1 MASVNILTDIFIL
14 AMPMRAFG
22 QLKLQRT
29 KRIALLG
36 VFMVGGVAV
45 IASIVRLYALW
56 VYAVTDDPPYD
67 DIFILLLS
75 QIEINAAIISAS
87 APALRPLLNKSFT
100 SSSHDCSDPGYPAS
114 YAPGGQNSKMFS
126 RTTRTRS
133 NGQIE
138 LYTFNGGNRTIKV
151 AVGGTRNTS
160 EESILGVEG
169 ITKTVDMTI
178 EEDYVKELVHR
189 KSREMQEY
197 NSVRHSNV

>member
-1 MASVNILTDIFIL
+1 MAAVNILTDIFIL

-75 QIEINAAIISAS
+75 QIETNAAIISA
-87 APALRPLLNKSFT
+87 
-100 SSSHDCSDPGYPAS
+100 
-114 YAPGGQNSKMFS
+114 YAPGCQNSKTFS
-126 RTTRTRS
+126 RTARTRS
-133 NGQIE
+133 NGQME

-151 AVGGTRNTS
+151 AVGGTHNTS

-178 EEDYVKELVHR
+178 EEDYVRESVHG
-189 KSREMQEY
+189 KSGGTQGY
-197 NSVRHSNV
+197 DDVRRSDV

>member
-45 IASIVRLYALW
+45 IASIFRLYALW

-87 APALRPLLNKSFT
+87 APALRPLLNKAFT
-100 SSSHDCSDPGYPAS
+100 SSSHDRSGPGYPAS
-114 YAPGGQNSKMFS
+114 YRALHVQWA
-126 RTTRTRS
+126 
-133 NGQIE
+133 Q
-138 LYTFNGGNRTIKV
+138 
-151 AVGGTRNTS
+151 
-160 EESILGVEG
+160 
-169 ITKTVDMTI
+169 
-178 EEDYVKELVHR
+178 
-189 KSREMQEY
+189 
-197 NSVRHSNV
+197 

>member
-45 IASIVRLYALW
+45 IASIFRLYALW
-56 VYAVTDDPPYD
+56 VY
-67 DIFILLLS
+67 
-75 QIEINAAIISAS
+75 AAIISAS
-87 APALRPLLNKSFT
+87 APALRPLLNKAFT
-100 SSSHDCSDPGYPAS
+100 SSSHDRSGPGYPAS

-126 RTTRTRS
+126 RTARTRS

-138 LYTFNGGNRTIKV
+138 LYTFNGRNRTIKV
-151 AVGGTRNTS
+151 PVGGTRNTS

-178 EEDYVKELVHR
+178 EEDYVRESVHG
-189 KSREMQEY
+189 KSGETQGY
-197 NSVRHSNV
+197 DGVRHSDV